1 MGTDR
6 LMWIKQQFRYFYG
19 GVLLALA
26 AATGLLSGCGLSL
39 TGQPTATVSEF
50 VDGGN
55 PQVGWATLQVYGCQ
69 SCHNIPGVPAPDA
82 YVGPPLDH
90 WPQRSYIVGLL
101 PNTPENLIHWLR
113 FPQEVEPDTA
123 MPTLGL
129 SEAEARD
136 IAAYLYTL
144 DR

>member
-6 LMWIKQQFRYFYG
+6 LMWSKPQFWYFCRAL
-19 GVLLALA
+19 LLALVV
-26 AATGLLSGCGLSL
+26 ATGLLSGCTLSL
-39 TGQPTATVSEF
+39 TGQPSTTVSEF
-50 VDGGN
+50 VEGGN
-55 PQVGWATLQVYGCQ
+55 PQVGWATLQAYGCQ

-90 WPQRSYIVGLL
+90 WPQRSYIAGSL